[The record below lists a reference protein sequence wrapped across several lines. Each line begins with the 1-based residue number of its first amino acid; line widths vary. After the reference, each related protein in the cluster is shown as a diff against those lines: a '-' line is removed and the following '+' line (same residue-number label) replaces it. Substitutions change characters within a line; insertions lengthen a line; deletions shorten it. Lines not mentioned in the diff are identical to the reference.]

1 VVFKVTAMWN
11 YFGGI
16 LKCHISI
23 ISVEFSRDE
32 SHNTCLL
39 LNTAPRKVQLEK
51 STVGHSQPVR
61 LADG

>member
-32 SHNTCLL
+32 SHNTCLFAQHSTEESSVGKKHGWSF
-39 LNTAPRKVQLEK
+39 TAC
-51 STVGHSQPVR
+51 SVG
-61 LADG
+61 